1 MVSMVRSIAVV
12 FVLLFSLPV
21 KGQLLFEFE
30 KPEPLS
36 FNVNSDAQE
45 AMPLL
50 TPDGKKLYFA
60 RSLYELNVGG
70 RYAGHDIWESDR
82 TSSGWTRASNT
93 ELRFNTKANEA
104 VVGIGRDGNT
114 IYFMRTMP
122 DKKVNGV
129 YVTKKNRGVWS
140 EPELIPIEGLESQQS
155 LGFYMHPDGDVLLI
169 SMRASDS
176 HGQEDLYL
184 SLKSTYGTWSKATNL
199 GTTINTNGFEI
210 SPFLSEDKRSLYFS
224 SNGHQGH
231 GDADIFVSYRLY
243 DSWETWTVPRNLGE
257 KVNSPKFDAYF
268 SLYGDSLA
276 FFTSTRNGR
285 FADIYTMQVSQ
296 AAMQRDVVPLAEEE
310 IDSLIGSNVARKVEF
325 TERSTS
331 LSATQRELLWYI
343 ATKLISQKDVRIML
357 VPCSDDEPEIT
368 NNRLNSIIAQLAG
381 AGIEGSRIRK
391 TDDPA
396 NQYARLNH
404 NPDRGEVHLV
414 LIR

>member
-12 FVLLFSLPV
+12 CVLFFSLPAAA
-21 KGQLLFEFE
+21 QLFEFE
-30 KPEPLS
+30 DPQPLP

-45 AMPLL
+45 VLPLL
-50 TPDGKKLYFA
+50 QPDGRKMYFA
-60 RSLYELNVGG
+60 RALYELNVGG
-70 RYAGHDIWESDR
+70 RYAGHDIWESER
-82 TSSGWTRASNT
+82 TSSGWTRASNSD
-93 ELRFNTKANEA
+93 LRFNTKANEA
-104 VVGIGRDGNT
+104 VVGMSRDGNT
-114 IYFMRTMP
+114 LYLMRTMP
-122 DKKVNGV
+122 DRKVNGV
-129 YVTKKNRGVWS
+129 YVARKNRGVWS

-176 HGQEDLYL
+176 HGQEDLYI

-199 GTTINTNGFEI
+199 GTTINTNGYEI
-210 SPFLSEDKRSLYFS
+210 SPFLSDDKRSLYFA
-224 SNGHQGH
+224 SNGHPGH

-257 KVNSPKFDAYF
+257 KINSPKFDAYF
-268 SLYGDSLA
+268 AIYGDTLA

-285 FADIYTMQVSQ
+285 FADIYSTKVSQ
-296 AAMQRDVVPLAEEE
+296 AALQRDVIPLADAEV
-310 IDSLIGSNVARKVEF
+310 DSLIGSNVARKVEF
-325 TERSTS
+325 KDRSTS
-331 LSATQRELLWYI
+331 LSANQRELLWYI

-357 VPCSDDEPEIT
+357 VPSTEDDAEIT

-391 TDDPA
+391 TEDPS
-396 NQYARLNH
+396 YARLNH

>member
-12 FVLLFSLPV
+12 FVLFFSLPV
-21 KGQLLFEFE
+21 RGQLYEFDN
-30 KPEPLS
+30 PEPLP

-50 TPDGKKLYFA
+50 SRDGKRLYFS

-70 RYAGHDIWESDR
+70 RYAGHDIWESER

-93 ELRFNTKANEA
+93 DLRFNTKANEA
-104 VVGIGRDGNT
+104 VIGVGRDGNT
-114 IYFMRTMP
+114 LYLMRTMP
-122 DKKVNGV
+122 DRKVNGV
-129 YVTKKNRGVWS
+129 YVTRRNRGVWS

-176 HGQEDLYL
+176 QGQEDLYI

-199 GTTINTNGFEI
+199 GTTINTSGFEI
-210 SPFLSEDKRSLYFS
+210 SPFLSDDKRSLYFS
-224 SNGHQGH
+224 SNGHQGQ

-243 DSWETWTVPRNLGE
+243 DSWETWTVPRNLGP

-268 SLYGDSLA
+268 AIYGDSLA

-285 FADIYTMQVSQ
+285 FADIYSTRVREPEL
-296 AAMQRDVVPLAEEE
+296 QRDIIPLAEDE

-325 TERSTS
+325 SERSTS
-331 LSATQRELLWYI
+331 LSANQRELLWYI

-357 VPCSDDEPEIT
+357 VPSSEDDAEIT

-391 TDDPA
+391 TADPS